1 MHQLSNG
8 HWSIDEVLLA
18 WVDSKRKAGLP
29 DSEIISQLVR
39 VTFNISPIRP
49 LRKAI
54 PVREALAVTV
64 AVKWPLITNAIVG
77 VIEGASGEWLC
88 EYEYIS
94 TPDGVPEKSPEGPLY
109 AREEFWACG
118 GIMSFSYDDP
128 DHPGQVIAKKL
139 DAAAITK
146 GLAVMLE
153 KVPRRFADLYGEN
166 DDAITHDAFMQ
177 CALLGDIIYG

>member
-1 MHQLSNG
+1 MHKLSNG
-8 HWSIDEVLLA
+8 HWSIDETLLA
-18 WVDSKRKAGLP
+18 WVDSKRKSGLP

-39 VTFNISPIRP
+39 VASNLAPIPAFYKDLPVTIS
-49 LRKAI
+49 
-54 PVREALAVTV
+54 
-64 AVKWPLITNAIVG
+64 VKWPLVTNAIVG
-77 VIEGASGEWLC
+77 VLEGASREWVNG
-88 EYEYIS
+88 YEYIS
-94 TPDGVPEKSPEGPLY
+94 TPHGVPEQSPEGPRY
-109 AREEFWACG
+109 CREEFWACG

-153 KVPRRFADLYGEN
+153 KVPNHFADLYGET

-177 CALLGDIIYG
+177 CALLGDIVYG